1 MYALDNDSRRAN
13 SAAAELRDLRV
24 RLLSLEQVYPDTIP
38 AKIETL
44 DHLLRKLESDPCQHN
59 AYTAFQFVAEGWDFL
74 RRL

>member
-13 SAAAELRDLRV
+13 CAAAELRSLRI
-24 RLLSLEQVYPDTIP
+24 RLVNLEQVYPDTIS
-38 AKIETL
+38 AKIKQV
-44 DHLLRKLESDPCQHN
+44 DYLLHKLETDPCQHN

>member
-13 SAAAELRDLRV
+13 CAAAELRSLRI
-24 RLLSLEQVYPDTIP
+24 RLVNLEQVYPDTIP

-44 DHLLRKLESDPCQHN
+44 DHLLRKLESDPCQYN

-74 RRL
+74 RQL

>member
-13 SAAAELRDLRV
+13 CAAAELRDLRV
-24 RLLSLEQVYPDTIP
+24 RLLNLEQVYPDTIP
-38 AKIETL
+38 AKIKQV
-44 DHLLRKLESDPCQHN
+44 DHLIKQLESDPCQHN

>member
-44 DHLLRKLESDPCQHN
+44 DHLLRKLESDPCQYN
-59 AYTAFQFVAEGWDFL
+59 AYTAFRFVAEGWDFL

>member
-24 RLLSLEQVYPDTIP
+24 RLLNLEQVYPDTIP
-38 AKIETL
+38 AKIKQVDYL
-44 DHLLRKLESDPCQHN
+44 IKQLESDPCQYN
-59 AYTAFQFVAEGWDFL
+59 AYTAFRFVAEGWDFL